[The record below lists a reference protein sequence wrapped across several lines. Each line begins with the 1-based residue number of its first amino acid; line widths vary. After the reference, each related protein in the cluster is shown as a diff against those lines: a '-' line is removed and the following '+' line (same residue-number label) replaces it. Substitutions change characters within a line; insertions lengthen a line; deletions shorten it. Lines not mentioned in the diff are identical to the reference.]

1 MTVEVKITTDRRPFF
16 NGRATGMGETIE
28 VTQDEADLIV
38 DNGWGEI
45 GTAPKKKKRARDA
58 SGRLKADDKST
69 PNINEAWEIED

>member
-38 DNGWGEI
+38 DNSWGEI
-45 GTAPKKKKRARDA
+45 TAAPKKKKRARDA
-58 SGRLKADDKST
+58 SGRLKGDDKST
-69 PNINEAWEIED
+69 PHINEAWEIED